1 MRFVCFFRISSFR
14 EKELANKHR
23 FLDVFESGDF
33 LSQNV
38 KLEAETE
45 FLSIVFLSLLW
56 NGIYGKM

>member
-1 MRFVCFFRISSFR
+1 MFLRLEIFY
-14 EKELANKHR
+14 LAWC
-23 FLDVFESGDF
+23 
-33 LSQNV
+33 QNI